1 MYGIG
6 KKRGFPQNPLPP
18 LSPPEGIK
26 GRKGCKLV
34 LMKLVLVNTGNG
46 E

>member
-1 MYGIG
+1 MALRI
-6 KKRGFPQNPLPP
+6 PLR
-18 LSPPEGIK
+18 K
-26 GRKGCKLV
+26 GGLGGCKLV